1 MLCMLL
7 RSPRV
12 CPLSTVGGTR
22 AGSLA
27 VVSQARFNRLE
38 MFLVVLALNSI
49 LALSLR
55 LLFLLRLPPIRS
67 LAVEVRTPSLV
78 PQAARR
84 LGSRVKGFVP
94 IPQVAVGGW
103 ALGSRVF
110 FMFDFL
116 SSEIE

>member
-1 MLCMLL
+1 MLP

-22 AGSLA
+22 ASPLA
-27 VVSQARFNRLE
+27 VVSQALFNRLE
-38 MFLVVLALNSI
+38 RFLVVLALNSI
-49 LALSLR
+49 FALSLR
-55 LLFLLRLPPIRS
+55 LLFLLRLSLIRS

-84 LGSRVKGFVP
+84 LGSKVKGFVP
-94 IPQVAVGGW
+94 IPRVTVGGW

-110 FMFDFL
+110 FMFHFL